1 MRPRALTAIAAV
13 GLAVAVPVAL
23 THAAPQPGAP
33 EHAAK
38 KKKKTTVAFFL
49 DGPSIALAPVDG
61 QEGTYTLTQRLW
73 SKKQNVQWL
82 STGSRPALGSIRVTK
97 FAALLAKQ
105 AKTGG
110 ATAPV
115 AHLSYVQ
122 DGTTKHFLA
131 TVSFAASGLGTR
143 KAANGLGTTKTP
155 TFRATLSPMSPERLQ
170 ALVGGK
176 GVFSEIA
183 AQCQA
188 VDASPGPQGDWSDRA
203 YGCIDG
209 ASHES
214 VLEGCTYSTDVNDDK
229 ANCRMTI
236 ETNVAS
242 DIWCGGPG
250 DPYSIQWDGSTFV
263 GVCSGFVLPPVIK
276 GPVPKK

>member
-1 MRPRALTAIAAV
+1 MRPRTLTALAAV
-13 GLAVAVPVAL
+13 GLAVAIPVAL
-23 THAAPQPGAP
+23 TEAAPQPGAA

-38 KKKKTTVAFFL
+38 KKLSVAFFL
-49 DGPSIALAPVDG
+49 DGPGISLAPVEG
-61 QEGTYTLTQRLW
+61 QEGTYTVTQRLW
-73 SKKQNVQWL
+73 SKKQNVQWFRA
-82 STGSRPALGSIRVTK
+82 GSRPAIGSIRVTK

-122 DGTTKHFLA
+122 DGTTTHFLA

-188 VDASPGPQGDWSDRA
+188 VDASPGPQGDWTNRA
-203 YGCIDG
+203 FGCIDDAPHQSG
-209 ASHES
+209 LES
-214 VLEGCTYSTDVNDDK
+214 CTYSTDVNDDK

-242 DIWCGGPG
+242 DVWCGGPS
-250 DPYSIQWDGSTFV
+250 DPYSVQWD
-263 GVCSGFVLPPVIK
+263 CSVMVLAPYFINRPHK
-276 GPVPKK
+276 PKTN

>member
-1 MRPRALTAIAAV
+1 MRPRTLTALAAV
-13 GLAVAVPVAL
+13 GLAVAIPVAL
-23 THAAPQPGAP
+23 TEAAPQPGAA

-38 KKKKTTVAFFL
+38 KKVSFAFFL
-49 DGPSIALAPVDG
+49 DGPGISLAPVEG
-61 QEGTYTLTQRLW
+61 QEGTYTVTQRLW
-73 SKKQNVQWL
+73 SKKQNVQWFRA
-82 STGSRPALGSIRVTK
+82 GSRPAIGSIRVTK

-122 DGTTKHFLA
+122 DGTTTHFLA

-188 VDASPGPQGDWSDRA
+188 EGLTTPQGGWTNHVFS
-203 YGCIDG
+203 CIDDAPHQDLVG
-209 ASHES
+209 CAS
-214 VLEGCTYSTDVNDDK
+214 STDVNDDK
-229 ANCRMTI
+229 AYCRMTI
-236 ETNVAS
+236 ETNVINDVMCPNYICWA
-242 DIWCGGPG
+242 G
-250 DPYSIQWDGSTFV
+250 DAAFLDPELGWRIT
-263 GVCSGFVLPPVIK
+263 LNK
-276 GPVPKK
+276 GEGKG

>member
-1 MRPRALTAIAAV
+1 MRPRTLTAIAAV
-13 GLAVAVPVAL
+13 GLAAAVPVAL

-82 STGSRPALGSIRVTK
+82 STGSRPAIGSIRVTK

-188 VDASPGPQGDWSDRA
+188 FDSTPHGGKNPCLDARTESF
-203 YGCIDG
+203 DG
-209 ASHES
+209 APHIS
-214 VLEGCTYSTDVNDDK
+214 VLEYCTFSTDVNDDK
-229 ANCRMTI
+229 ASCRMTI
-236 ETNVAS
+236 ETNVLNDVLCPNGSCTA
-242 DIWCGGPG
+242 G
-250 DPYSIQWDGSTFV
+250 DFAPLYPSLGTKH
-263 GVCSGFVLPPVIK
+263 P
-276 GPVPKK
+276 

>member
-1 MRPRALTAIAAV
+1 MRPRTLTALAAV
-13 GLAVAVPVAL
+13 GLAVAIPVAL
-23 THAAPQPGAP
+23 TEAAPQPGAA

-38 KKKKTTVAFFL
+38 KKVSFAFFL
-49 DGPSIALAPVDG
+49 DGPGISLAPVDG
-61 QEGTYTLTQRLW
+61 QEGTYTVTQRLW

-82 STGSRPALGSIRVTK
+82 STGSRPAIGSIRVTK
-97 FAALLAKQ
+97 FAARLSKQ
-105 AKTGG
+105 VKTGG

-122 DGTTKHFLA
+122 DGTTTHFLA

-170 ALVGGK
+170 ALVDGK

-188 VDASPGPQGDWSDRA
+188 FDSTHGGKYPCVIRRSDE
-203 YGCIDG
+203 GSFDG
-209 ASHES
+209 APHES
-214 VLEGCTYSTDVNDDK
+214 VLEGCTYTTDVNDDK
-229 ANCRMTI
+229 YNCRMTI
-236 ETNVAS
+236 ETNVVNDVYCPNESCLAVATQPLDS
-242 DIWCGGPG
+242 KL
-250 DPYSIQWDGSTFV
+250 
-263 GVCSGFVLPPVIK
+263 GFRLFH
-276 GPVPKK
+276 

>member
-1 MRPRALTAIAAV
+1 MRTRTLTALAAV
-13 GLAVAVPVAL
+13 GLAVAIPVAL
-23 THAAPQPGAP
+23 TEAAPQPGAA

-38 KKKKTTVAFFL
+38 KKLSVAFFL
-49 DGPSIALAPVDG
+49 DGPGISLAPVEG
-61 QEGTYTLTQRLW
+61 QEGTYTVTQRLW
-73 SKKQNVQWL
+73 SKKQNVQWFRA
-82 STGSRPALGSIRVTK
+82 GSRPAIGSIRVTK

-122 DGTTKHFLA
+122 DGTTTHFLA

-188 VDASPGPQGDWSDRA
+188 EGLTTPQGGWTNRVFS
-203 YGCIDG
+203 CIDDAPHQG
-209 ASHES
+209 
-214 VLEGCTYSTDVNDDK
+214 VLESCTYSTDVNDDK

-236 ETNVAS
+236 ETNVLN
-242 DIWCGGPG
+242 DVWCGGPS
-250 DPYSIQWDGSTFV
+250 DPYSVQWD
-263 GVCSGFVLPPVIK
+263 CSVIVLAPYFINRPHK
-276 GPVPKK
+276 PKTT

>member
-1 MRPRALTAIAAV
+1 MRPRTLTAIAAV
-13 GLAVAVPVAL
+13 GLAAAVPVAL

-82 STGSRPALGSIRVTK
+82 STGSRPAIGSIRVTK

-188 VDASPGPQGDWSDRA
+188 FDSNHGGKYPCLLARSDEESF
-203 YGCIDG
+203 DG
-209 ASHES
+209 APHQS
-214 VLEGCTYSTDVNDDK
+214 VLENCTYSTDVNDDK
-229 ANCRMTI
+229 ANCRLTI
-236 ETNVAS
+236 ETNVLDDVYCPNESCMVIATA
-242 DIWCGGPG
+242 PL
-250 DPYSIQWDGSTFV
+250 DPRLGTKH
-263 GVCSGFVLPPVIK
+263 P
-276 GPVPKK
+276 